1 MLTRRTLLGGAASLM
16 AMPAL
21 VGRAR
26 AQARLDY
33 ALPAGITRGGAT
45 TITQVP
51 TTQPVVAMTFD
62 DGPHQS
68 LTPQLLDI
76 LAARGIRA
84 TFYVVGRRVSMYPQ
98 LTARIANEGH
108 EIGNHSYSH
117 PRLINLGNAGL
128 MHELDRTAQAIH
140 QVVGRP
146 PVTMR
151 PPYGLLS
158 ERQRRLINETR
169 GLPTILWS
177 VDPQDWR
184 RPGSSV
190 VANRIVGG
198 TRPGAVIL
206 AHDII
211 GSTVR
216 AMPAALDALI
226 ARGYRFVT
234 VSELVGWPH
243 WNQRNISLQLAQV
256 QPT

>member
-1 MLTRRTLLGGAASLM
+1 
-16 AMPAL
+16 
-21 VGRAR
+21 
-26 AQARLDY
+26 
-33 ALPAGITRGGAT
+33 
-45 TITQVP
+45 
-51 TTQPVVAMTFD
+51 
-62 DGPHQS
+62 
-68 LTPQLLDI
+68 
-76 LAARGIRA
+76 
-84 TFYVVGRRVSMYPQ
+84 MYPQ